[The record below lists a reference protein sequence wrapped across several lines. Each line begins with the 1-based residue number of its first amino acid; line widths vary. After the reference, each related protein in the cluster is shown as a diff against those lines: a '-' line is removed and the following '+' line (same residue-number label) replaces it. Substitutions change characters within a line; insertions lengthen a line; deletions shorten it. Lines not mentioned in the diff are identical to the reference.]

1 MEDENLKITKEK
13 KTELEKELFDLEEI
27 QSERLASDL
36 EDARSDSLS
45 DETTAV
51 SRLLED
57 KKNLDSRIAEIKN
70 ILLYAQVLDDD
81 DVHKKHDIIE
91 LGCEVLVK
99 VGRKTL
105 KFKLVDSI
113 ESDPFKNHISDES
126 PLGRKLI
133 NSKLGDTVRLNLD
146 DRIVEYKIL
155 DIC

>member
-1 MEDENLKITKEK
+1 MEEEKLKITKEK
-13 KTELEKELFDLEEI
+13 KLELEKELFDLEENKSK
-27 QSERLASDL
+27 QLASDL
-36 EDARSDSLS
+36 EDARSDALS
-45 DETTAV
+45 DETTVV

-57 KKNLDSRIAEIKN
+57 KKTLDSRIAEIKD
-70 ILLYAQVLDDD
+70 ILLHAQVLHDNG
-81 DVHKKHDIIE
+81 HKKRDIIE

-126 PLGRKLI
+126 PLGMKLI
-133 NSKLGDTVRLNLD
+133 NSKLGDTISLKLD
-146 DRIVEYKIL
+146 DKVVEYKIL